1 MDWNNDDDVVQKLNR
16 DRMSDAVKRKFP
28 FPEGNYVY
36 IALGKQFEQEHA
48 HSDRAL
54 VCFPS
59 LLDMYRGTAPSPNLL
74 LCPEMY
80 PAKIMLNHAKDDQ
93 ARGIFGIDAETEIQ
107 GEVIPWPT
115 KDTYKH
121 GTDTYRAVERVV
133 NEMFAENP
141 REIVD
146 NSADVQ
152 RLAKRMAEIYISIAQ
167 STVSNSAFGTPRK
180 MANIRFATDFFRET
194 EPGINVVKA
203 IEKARRL
210 VDEEFVPLWISTM
223 TDRPRRVHSIDEM
236 LFAPPLQSI
245 SKDRKKNSYKVP
257 KNEKESGRQK
267 HKRDR
272 QKYHKRQR
280 DLASDR
286 KGKQKKKEEKKEE

>member
-1 MDWNNDDDVVQKLNR
+1 
-16 DRMSDAVKRKFP
+16 
-28 FPEGNYVY
+28 
-36 IALGKQFEQEHA
+36 
-48 HSDRAL
+48 
-54 VCFPS
+54 
-59 LLDMYRGTAPSPNLL
+59 
-74 LCPEMY
+74 
-80 PAKIMLNHAKDDQ
+80 
-93 ARGIFGIDAETEIQ
+93 
-107 GEVIPWPT
+107 
-115 KDTYKH
+115 
-121 GTDTYRAVERVV
+121 
-133 NEMFAENP
+133 
-141 REIVD
+141 
-146 NSADVQ
+146 
-152 RLAKRMAEIYISIAQ
+152 
-167 STVSNSAFGTPRK
+167 